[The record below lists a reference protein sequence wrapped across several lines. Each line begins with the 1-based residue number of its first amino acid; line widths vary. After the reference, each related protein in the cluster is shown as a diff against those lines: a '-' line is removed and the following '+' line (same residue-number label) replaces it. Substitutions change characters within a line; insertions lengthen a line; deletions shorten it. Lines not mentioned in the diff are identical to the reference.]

1 MNIQLENVNLNSTS
15 GPNHFASKLV
25 KYGQKNGVNFNQTTS
40 PDARLC
46 FIETRDFQSKTPLFQ
61 RLDGIYFNLSQPYKI
76 QNQNIEKTY
85 HHSTGVVFQSNF
97 NKKLTTEYFGEHK
110 NSAVIHNGADTD
122 FIETVPPLS
131 HSKIDKFENVWSC
144 AASWRPHKRLN
155 ENIRYFLEHSSEKDC
170 LVIAGKSEQKVE
182 KNERI
187 FYVGEVSVPN
197 LISLYKRSKYFLH
210 LAWLDHCP
218 NVVVDARAAGCQIIC
233 SSAGGTREI
242 AGLNG
247 IIIEEPEWDFKPVK
261 LYQPP
266 TLNFSNKVKNTY
278 DTEYNMN
285 VVSKKYIDFLTEKQN
300 G

>member
-1 MNIQLENVNLNSTS
+1 MSC
-15 GPNHFASKLV
+15 
-25 KYGQKNGVNFNQTTS
+25 YC
-40 PDARLC
+40 R
-46 FIETRDFQSKTPLFQ
+46 
-61 RLDGIYFNLSQPYKI
+61 KI
-76 QNQNIEKTY
+76 RT
-85 HHSTGVVFQSNF
+85 
-97 NKKLTTEYFGEHK
+97 
-110 NSAVIHNGADTD
+110 
-122 FIETVPPLS
+122 
-131 HSKIDKFENVWSC
+131 
-144 AASWRPHKRLN
+144 
-155 ENIRYFLEHSSEKDC
+155 
-170 LVIAGKSEQKVE
+170 KSR

-197 LISLYKRSKYFLH
+197 LVSLYKRSKCFLH

-218 NVVVDARAAGCQIIC
+218 NVVVDARTAGCQIIC

-285 VVSKKYIDFLTEKQN
+285 VVSKNT
-300 G
+300 